1 MILAD
6 SAVWIDHLRAADEP
20 FAAALESET
29 IVGHPFVTGEVA
41 LAGLQNRSAV
51 IWRLRRLE
59 QLPLARPEAVLTLI
73 ESQALSGAGIGY
85 VDAHLL
91 ASVRL
96 VPGTWL
102 WTRDKRLR
110 AQAERFGFAYTP

>member
-6 SAVWIDHLRAADEP
+6 SAVWIDHLRSADER
-20 FAAALESET
+20 FAAALESES
-29 IVGHPFVTGEVA
+29 IVGHPFVTGEIA
-41 LAGLQNRSAV
+41 LGSLRERSAV

-59 QLPLARPEAVLTLI
+59 QLPVARPDSVLALI
-73 ESQALSGAGIGY
+73 ESEALFGAGIGY
-85 VDAHLL
+85 IDAHLL

-102 WTRDKRLR
+102 WTRDKRLGS
-110 AQAERFGFAYTP
+110 QAERLGVAYAP